1 MDFSVPFW
9 EPHRVAKIRISPQ
22 RPSSLHLYFRLTH
35 IHTEMADL
43 LTSLTYDGGLIPV
56 IVQDAATKTVL
67 MLAYANAEAVALTKD
82 TGFAHYYSR
91 SRQKLW
97 KKGEESG
104 HLQKVTDIRVDCD
117 ADCLLYLV
125 EQTGCACHE
134 GYFSCFFRNLNG
146 ETPLTR
152 LKTPEEIYPE
162 R

>member
-1 MDFSVPFW
+1 MP
-9 EPHRVAKIRISPQ
+9 EPLP
-22 RPSSLHLYFRLTH
+22 T
-35 IHTEMADL
+35 
-43 LTSLTYDGGLIPV
+43 LTYTDGLIPV

-67 MLAYANAEAVALTKD
+67 MFAYANEEAVRLTRN

-91 SRQKLW
+91 SRNRLW

-104 HLQKVTDIRVDCD
+104 HLQKIIEIRVDCD

-134 GYFSCFFRNLNG
+134 GYFSCFFRNLDG
-146 ETPLTR
+146 SVLLPQ
-152 LKTPEEIYPE
+152 LKNPEQIYSQ